1 MNKCRLL
8 RYNFNMVEVMLAIV
22 IITLGISSVL
32 VLFPVGL
39 SANKGAVAD
48 NSIADIAEYV
58 MAHVR
63 ARSLSEGVV
72 HSDSENNPAPFKS
85 GAALTAAQIF
95 CDRASGGK
103 ESVDDVEN
111 PPSSYT
117 PVDRTDPGVA
127 TLFKMG
133 NGSYLIRQMAGPDGN
148 RFVIFSAVARVYL
161 DDDNFSG
168 DYFPG
173 FNKMEE
179 KNNNHKIENYLWPVV
194 LELSWPADTPW
205 QEREK
210 RYFRFE
216 IFNTLYEPKNT
227 TT

>member
-1 MNKCRLL
+1 MNKNRVL

-39 SANKGAVAD
+39 NANKGAVAD

-58 MAHVR
+58 MAFVR
-63 ARSLSEGVV
+63 AKSLSEGVV
-72 HSDSENNPAPFKS
+72 NSDSESNPAPFKS
-85 GAALTAAQIF
+85 GTALTAAKIF

-103 ESVDDVEN
+103 ETVEDVEDL
-111 PPSSYT
+111 PSSFV
-117 PVDRTDPGVA
+117 PVDRSDRGIA

-133 NGSYLIRQMAGPDGN
+133 DGTYLIRQMSGPEGN
-148 RFVIFSAVARVYL
+148 RFVDFSAVARVYL
-161 DDDNFSG
+161 DDDNFKD

-179 KNNNHKIENYLWPVV
+179 KKTDHKIEQYLWPVV

-205 QEREK
+205 REREK

-216 IFNTLYEPKNT
+216 IFNTLYEPNPAT
-227 TT
+227 T